1 MQVQT
6 IDSSRAGFG
15 HTRKEK
21 MAEAYE
27 FANMDDNQVR
37 ELAYKLSYDEK
48 EAKKNQRKVMAKFY
62 TIPVVD
68 TIAGGLLA
76 GKILKESKPS
86 LSSIVKVAGERAAVW
101 TGIIALVGACSG
113 VRKGLNASSEKMERF
128 DKNHPVASFMLDFG
142 IIFTT
147 TVALLA
153 GGEKIISK
161 FPKAKEE
168 IAQKVASIAK
178 KIDTSKF
185 SREKLPGIEAKL
197 TGFAERHP
205 KLASAA
211 EKILKQNV
219 WIGLGLG
226 FLTAIGLAG
235 KENRKVNNTYIQLK
249 EAQLETAK
257 KLTNVLGTQRDA
269 LAQNQV
275 MLKKELVLHTE
286 HHDHHPEP
294 EPEPKPKKPID

>member
-1 MQVQT
+1 MQILSVGNSKT
-6 IDSSRAGFG
+6 SFG

-48 EAKKNQRKVMAKFY
+48 EAKKNQRKVMARFNA
-62 TIPVVD
+62 IPLVD

-76 GKILKESKPS
+76 GGFLKGSTA
-86 LSSIVKVAGERAAVW
+86 LSTRAKAAGKRAAGW
-101 TGIIALVGACSG
+101 AGIIALVGAYSG
-113 VRKGLNASSEKMERF
+113 VKKGLNASSEKMERF
-128 DKNHPVASFMLDFG
+128 DKNHPVASFMLDLG
-142 IIFTT
+142 LIFATT
-147 TVALLA
+147 GALLA
-153 GGEKIISK
+153 GGKKVLNK
-161 FPKAKEE
+161 FPNAVSEFK
-168 IAQKVASIAK
+168 QKVASVAK

-185 SREKLPGIEAKL
+185 SREKLPIIEEKL
-197 TGFAERHP
+197 AGFAEKHP
-205 KLASAA
+205 KLAKAG
-211 EKILKQNV
+211 EKMLEQNV

-226 FLTAIGLAG
+226 FLAAIGLAG
-235 KENRKVNNTYIQLK
+235 KENSKVNNTYKELK

-257 KLTNVLGTQRDA
+257 KLTNVLGAQRDA

-275 MLKKELVLHTE
+275 ILKKELALHTE